1 MMNIHPV
8 LALDVGAIVGL
19 IVLVLSF
26 LGWIVNLIKG
36 EEGVKKP
43 QAPRQANA
51 GGKDLRS
58 EIQDFLDELTVT
70 RSPQSRSARKV
81 ELDDDVVILE
91 DEPRRQPVR
100 AAKPE
105 KSRKKGRPAP
115 VSVEPAAHAKPLSQQ
130 HLAAS
135 KLGTG
140 VQEHVAMHMASG
152 HVAADAQRFIGNR
165 VAEAVQQDLGA
176 TNAAKGA
183 VPNLSVAVLHPA
195 LKFITQPGALRDAV
209 VLSEILQPPKALRS
223 RKA

>member
-1 MMNIHPV
+1 MNIVPV
-8 LALDVGAIVGL
+8 LAVDFGAVIGL

-43 QAPRQANA
+43 QGPRRPNA

-70 RSPQSRSARKV
+70 RSPQSKPARQV
-81 ELDDDVVILE
+81 EPEDDVVILE
-91 DEPRRQPVR
+91 EEPPRRPVR
-100 AAKPE
+100 QAKPE
-105 KSRKKGRPAP
+105 KQRKKGKPAP
-115 VSVEPAAHAKPLSQQ
+115 VARETSSPAKPLSQQ

-140 VQEHVAMHMASG
+140 VQEHVAAHMAPG
-152 HVAADAQRFIGNR
+152 HVGVEAQRFIGNR

-176 TNAAKGA
+176 KGA
-183 VPNLSVAVLHPA
+183 VPNLSVATLHPA

-223 RKA
+223 RKP